1 MNPILEKQI
10 KDILGDINNTNKLP
24 DFLKEIS
31 STYDTYEKSVR
42 KWKNDFEEERTELME
57 MLQSMDNGVMIIDK
71 SGKLFLA
78 NLAAKKMIATTNEQN
93 MIEHFAESFTL
104 IPIREY
110 IQKVLN
116 GESIAVKETDA
127 LGKILSLSFV
137 PLEMT
142 PGNFGMIIWIND
154 ITEAK
159 MIDRAKNKFI
169 AIASHE
175 MRTPL
180 AIIRGNSELL
190 IEEPSIVQNKD
201 NKESIDTILKNT
213 IRLLE
218 IVNNFLDVHNIENNI
233 KLNLKEDVDVV
244 GVLKTTINDCKTLLK
259 EKNLEIIFDETKIL
273 NIPHFTLDRGR
284 LEQILVNIISNAIH
298 YTEKGNITIYL
309 EDAEKEIKIYFK
321 DTGIGINKE
330 DQIDLFKKFGTG
342 KSFIKTKEYGSGLG
356 LYISSFLA
364 NMMGIVVKL
373 EESEVG
379 IGSTFSVTLPKTL
392 AIIK

>member
-31 STYDTYEKSVR
+31 STNDTYEKSVR

-127 LGKILSLSFV
+127 LGKIFSLSFV

-233 KLNLKEDVDVV
+233 KLNLV

>member
-1 MNPILEKQI
+1 MPEPSLKKLKTSQLEY
-10 KDILGDINNTNKLP
+10 
-24 DFLKEIS
+24 LKASKIS
-31 STYDTYEKSVR
+31 S
-42 KWKNDFEEERTELME
+42 
-57 MLQSMDNGVMIIDK
+57 
-71 SGKLFLA
+71 LFYC
-78 NLAAKKMIATTNEQN
+78 I
-93 MIEHFAESFTL
+93 
-104 IPIREY
+104 
-110 IQKVLN
+110 
-116 GESIAVKETDA
+116 
-127 LGKILSLSFV
+127 
-137 PLEMT
+137 
-142 PGNFGMIIWIND
+142 
-154 ITEAK
+154 
-159 MIDRAKNKFI
+159 
-169 AIASHE
+169 
-175 MRTPL
+175 
-180 AIIRGNSELL
+180 
-190 IEEPSIVQNKD
+190 
-201 NKESIDTILKNT
+201 
-213 IRLLE
+213 
-218 IVNNFLDVHNIENNI
+218 
-233 KLNLKEDVDVV
+233 
-244 GVLKTTINDCKTLLK
+244 C
-259 EKNLEIIFDETKIL
+259 FDETKIL